1 LQTVHRFDGI
11 GIERATITHNLR
23 VSILFFCDAAYKG
36 KEMTGHEPT
45 LQYVLPS
52 DPNEQTRKS
61 HATTGASAA
70 GVRAVSVQFMA
81 FYFRTPI
88 KAFFRSRVE

>member
-1 LQTVHRFDGI
+1 MSG
-11 GIERATITHNLR
+11 ASN
-23 VSILFFCDAAYKG
+23 
-36 KEMTGHEPT
+36 EPT
-45 LQYVLPS
+45 LQYVVPS
-52 DPNEQTRKS
+52 DPNDEYRKS

-70 GVRAVSVQFMA
+70 GVRAISVQLMA